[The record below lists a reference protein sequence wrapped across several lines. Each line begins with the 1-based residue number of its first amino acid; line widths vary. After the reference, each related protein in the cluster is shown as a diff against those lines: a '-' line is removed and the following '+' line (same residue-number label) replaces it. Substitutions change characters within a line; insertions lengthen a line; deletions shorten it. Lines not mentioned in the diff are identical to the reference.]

1 MNIAIMS
8 HDRKKELMVQFC
20 TAYSFVL
27 AKHTL
32 CGTEVTGKMVA
43 DATGL
48 DVKLLLPGNSG
59 GAQQIGARIPY
70 NEIDLVLA
78 LADPQIGLE
87 DKDLLYIINLCDQY
101 NVPCAT
107 NLATAEMLVLGL
119 DRGDLDWRAVMN
131 PKSAPF
137 IV

>member
-8 HDRKKELMVQFC
+8 HDQKKELMVQFC

-32 CGTEVTGKMVA
+32 CATGATGKMVA
-43 DATGL
+43 EATGL
-48 DVKLLLPGNSG
+48 DVQLLLPGDGG

-70 NEIDLVLA
+70 NEIDLVLT
-78 LADPQIGLE
+78 LSDPKVSME
-87 DKDLLYIINLCDQY
+87 DRDLQYVINLCDQY
-101 NVPCAT
+101 NVPIAT

-119 DRGDLDWRAVMN
+119 DRGDLDWRTAMSPN
-131 PKSAPF
+131 TPF

>member
-8 HDRKKELMVQFC
+8 HDQKKELMVQFC

-32 CGTEVTGKMVA
+32 CATNATGRLVA
-43 DATGL
+43 EATGL
-48 DVKLLLPGNSG
+48 DVHLLLPGRAG

-70 NEIDLVLA
+70 NEIDMVLA
-78 LADPQIGLE
+78 FADPKIAV
-87 DKDLLYIINLCDQY
+87 DDMDLKYILNLCDQY
-101 NVPCAT
+101 NVPAAT

-119 DRGDLDWRAVMN
+119 DRGDLDWRTMLN
-131 PKSAPF
+131 PKSAPL

>member
-8 HDRKKELMVQFC
+8 HDQKKELMVQFC

-32 CGTEVTGKMVA
+32 CATSATGKMVA
-43 DATGL
+43 EATGL
-48 DVKLLLPGNSG
+48 KVQLLLPGNAG

-70 NEIDLVLA
+70 NEIDLVLT
-78 LADPQIGLE
+78 LSDPKISVE
-87 DKDLLYIINLCDQY
+87 DKDLQYVINLCDQDT
-101 NVPCAT
+101 VPVAT
-107 NLATAEMLVLGL
+107 NLATAELLILGL
-119 DRGDLDWRAVMN
+119 DRGDLDWRTAMSSN
-131 PKSAPF
+131 APF